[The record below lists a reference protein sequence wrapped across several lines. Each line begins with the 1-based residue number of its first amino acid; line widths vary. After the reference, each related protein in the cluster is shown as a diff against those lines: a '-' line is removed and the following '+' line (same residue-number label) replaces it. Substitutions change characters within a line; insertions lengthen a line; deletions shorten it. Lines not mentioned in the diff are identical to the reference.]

1 MTRSQQPAL
10 TLFAVGMIGLGIL
23 ALVYGDFALVWQ
35 PVAPWIPS
43 RTVLAYASGL
53 IMLFGGVGLLLRAT
67 AAWSARIL
75 FPYLIVWLL
84 LKVPALVVA
93 PQMEAVWLG
102 FGELAVLMAGGWVL
116 FAKLAGLRE
125 ESPLTFATGE
135 NGIYFARKLFAVSL
149 IPIGLSH
156 LVYVKQT
163 SELVPAW
170 LPYRVGWAYLTGAG
184 QIACG
189 LGVLF
194 SIFPRVAARTEA
206 GMISLFTL
214 LVWGPAILAAPTT
227 RLPWTAFFISW
238 AIAAA
243 AWVVA
248 QNIAPK
254 QPANPHVGTRDASNS
269 EGINRLLTCFS
280 SCISKETL

>member
-35 PVAPWIPS
+35 PVALWIPG
-43 RTVLAYASGL
+43 RTILAYGSGL
-53 IMLFGGVGLLLRAT
+53 IMLLGGVGLLLRTT

-102 FGELAVLMAGGWVL
+102 FGELAVLLAGGWVL
-116 FAKLAGLRE
+116 FAKLAELRE
-125 ESPLTFATGE
+125 ESPLTFATGQ
-135 NGIYFARKLFAVSL
+135 NGIHLAQMLFAVSI

-156 LVYVKQT
+156 LVYVKET
-163 SELVPAW
+163 ADLVPAW

-194 SIFPRVAARTEA
+194 SIFPRVAARAEA
-206 GMISLFTL
+206 GMMSLFTL

-238 AIAAA
+238 AIASA
-243 AWVVA
+243 AWIVA
-248 QNIAPK
+248 QNVPPK
-254 QPANPHVGTRDASNS
+254 QPAKLDV
-269 EGINRLLTCFS
+269 
-280 SCISKETL
+280 

>member
-10 TLFAVGMIGLGIL
+10 TLFALGMIGLGIL
-23 ALVYGDFALVWQ
+23 ALVWQ
-35 PVAPWIPS
+35 PVAPWIPG
-43 RTVLAYASGL
+43 RTVLAYGSGL
-53 IMLFGGVGLLLRAT
+53 IMLLGGVGLLLRAT

-84 LKVPALVVA
+84 LKLPALLVA

-102 FGELAVLMAGGWVL
+102 FGELGVLLAGGWVL
-116 FAKLAGLRE
+116 FAELAGLRE
-125 ESPLTFATGE
+125 GSPLTFATGE
-135 NGIYFARKLFAVSL
+135 NGVRIARMLFAVSL

-156 LVYVKQT
+156 IVYVKET
-163 SELVPAW
+163 AELVPAW
-170 LPYRVGWAYLTGAG
+170 LPYRVGWATLTGAG

-194 SIFPRVAARTEA
+194 SIFPRVAAMTEA

-214 LVWGPAILAAPTT
+214 LVWAPAILAAPRT

-238 AIAAA
+238 AMASA

-248 QNIAPK
+248 QN
-254 QPANPHVGTRDASNS
+254 VV
-269 EGINRLLTCFS
+269 
-280 SCISKETL
+280 

>member
-10 TLFAVGMIGLGIL
+10 TPFAVGMIGLGIL

-35 PVAPWIPS
+35 PVASWIPG

-53 IMLFGGVGLLLRAT
+53 IMLLGGVGLLLRAT

-84 LKVPALVVA
+84 LKVPALLVA

-102 FGELAVLMAGGWVL
+102 FGELAVLLAGGWVL

-125 ESPLTFATGE
+125 GSPLSFATGE
-135 NGIYFARKLFAVSL
+135 NGIRIAVSL

-156 LVYVKQT
+156 IVYVKQT
-163 SELVPAW
+163 ADLVPAW
-170 LPYRVGWAYLTGAG
+170 LPYRIGWAYVTGAG

-194 SIFPRVAARTEA
+194 SIFPRVAARAEA

-214 LVWGPAILAAPTT
+214 LVWGPAILAAPRA

-238 AIAAA
+238 AIASA
-243 AWVVA
+243 AWMVA
-248 QNIAPK
+248 QNVAPGRAGK
-254 QPANPHVGTRDASNS
+254 
-269 EGINRLLTCFS
+269 
-280 SCISKETL
+280 

>member
-23 ALVYGDFALVWQ
+23 ALIYGDFALVWQ
-35 PVAPWIPS
+35 PVAPWIPG

-53 IMLFGGVGLLLRAT
+53 IMLFGGVGLLFRAT

-102 FGELAVLMAGGWVL
+102 FGELAVLLAGGWIL
-116 FAKLAGLRE
+116 FATLAGLRE
-125 ESPLTFATGE
+125 GSLLTFATGE
-135 NGIYFARKLFAVSL
+135 NGVRIARMLFAVSL

-163 SELVPAW
+163 ADLVPAW

-184 QIACG
+184 QMACG

-206 GMISLFTL
+206 GMLSLFTL
-214 LVWGPAILAAPTT
+214 LVWGPALLAAPRT

-238 AIAAA
+238 AIASA

-254 QPANPHVGTRDASNS
+254 QPAKPDV
-269 EGINRLLTCFS
+269 
-280 SCISKETL
+280 